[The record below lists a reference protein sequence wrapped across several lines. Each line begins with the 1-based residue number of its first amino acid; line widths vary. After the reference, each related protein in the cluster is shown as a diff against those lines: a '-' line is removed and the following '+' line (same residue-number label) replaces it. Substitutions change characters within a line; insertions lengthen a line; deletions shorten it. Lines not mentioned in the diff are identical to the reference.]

1 MKNYF
6 AIELVNKDN
15 KKGITTKINGL
26 SVKDAEIIGREMGV
40 INADILNG
48 KIENKTD
55 VPVYQFFNA
64 FSSAF
69 FMATM
74 FYAPERIKKETQHL
88 FNESL
93 FNKPEENKEPK
104 VENSEEKE
112 NKTE

>member
-15 KKGITTKINGL
+15 KKGLTTKINGL

-48 KIENKTD
+48 KIENKDD

-64 FSSAF
+64 FASAF
-69 FMATM
+69 FMATV
-74 FYAPERIKKETQHL
+74 FYAPERIKKEIQHL

-93 FNKPEENKEPK
+93 FKAEEKT
-104 VENSEEKE
+104 EEKE